1 MDYAQIPHI
10 LLTDPAVQRAYDAA
24 AHNLLAI
31 NTIPCDFSA
40 HNAAGLLDASVP
52 FLIRA
57 GGAYD
62 TPWTRDSAINTW
74 AAGRLY
80 VPTAS
85 KNTLLAVCTLDENGD
100 PIILPDNQ
108 VWDRIVWAVGAWQ
121 YYLATGDEEFLTV
134 ARGIV
139 ERGLNVLHK
148 ERFDTD
154 TGLYRGGSFFND
166 GISGYPAD
174 IYEPGMDHSFMGMHP
189 KTETIMCLSTN
200 CIYCEAWNI
209 LWKMN
214 RLLGIDDPI
223 PAARRDAMKEA
234 ILHTFWNPETRT
246 CAYLRYPDGRLDNS
260 QELAGI
266 SFGVLFGILPT
277 EALWNVQREKFG
289 VPSIL
294 PPFPGLFS
302 REKPGRHN
310 NLVWPFLNGFYIQ
323 AAANA
328 GLEQVVS
335 AELAAMTEL
344 LICAEGIYEI
354 YNPYNGG
361 VDGGWQIGGD
371 DLQGHLWDSCPDQTW
386 SATSY
391 MGALIHGI
399 FGVDIQEDGIAFI
412 PCVPENLK
420 DSAIENLTIR
430 GRKYNLRLQ
439 GWGKRVVSA
448 AINGQTA
455 PSPYISFEEAGE
467 YNEIILYLQ

>member
-1 MDYAQIPHI
+1 MHHPQIH
-10 LLTDPAVQRAYDAA
+10 LTDPAVQRAYDAA
-24 AHNLLAI
+24 VKNLLDI
-31 NTIPCDFSA
+31 NTIPCDFSV
-40 HNAAGLLDASVP
+40 HNATGLLDASEP
-52 FLIRA
+52 LMIRA

-80 VPTAS
+80 VPRAS
-85 KNTLLAVCTLDENGD
+85 KNTLLAVCTKDENGN

-108 VWDRIVWAVGAWQ
+108 TWDRIVWTVGAWQ

-139 ERGLNVLHK
+139 ARGLDVLHK
-148 ERFDTD
+148 ERFNAE

-174 IYEPGMDHSFMGMHP
+174 IYEPGLDHSFMGMHP
-189 KTETIMCLSTN
+189 RTETIMCLSTN

-209 LWKMN
+209 LSKMN
-214 RLLGIDDPI
+214 CLLGISDPV
-223 PAARRDAMKEA
+223 PALRRDALKAA
-234 ILHTFWNPETRT
+234 ILATFWNAETKT
-246 CAYLRYPDGRLDNS
+246 CRYMLYPDGRIDES

-266 SFGVLFGILPT
+266 TFGVLFGILPA
-277 EALWNVQREKFG
+277 EALETVQREKFG
-289 VPSIL
+289 VPSIM

-328 GLEQVVS
+328 ALEQIAS
-335 AELAAMTEL
+335 TELSAMTCL
-344 LICAEGIYEI
+344 LSSDGGIFEI
-354 YNPYNGG
+354 YNPYDGS

-371 DLQGHLWDSCPDQTW
+371 DLQGHLWDSCSDQTW

-391 MGALIHGI
+391 IGALIHGI
-399 FGVDIQEDGIAFI
+399 FGVDIQEEGIRFI
-412 PCVPENLK
+412 PCVPENLR
-420 DSAIENLTIR
+420 DSAIENLTVR
-430 GRKYNLRLQ
+430 GKTYSLKFQ
-439 GWGKRVVSA
+439 GWGKEVASVTV
-448 AINGQTA
+448 NGQSATA
-455 PSPYISFEEAGE
+455 PYIPYTEAADK
-467 YNEIILYLQ
+467 NEIILCLK